1 MTRPFRL
8 PGLRALLHS
17 PHMAVLLIVLGSVAF
32 VGTAYTGYHGL
43 REVARLTTAR
53 NEAHE
58 SLMASS
64 RTFGSLTAMESSQRG
79 YLLSGWDSLLNMFGE
94 SERNFQT
101 EYPHL
106 AEHMR
111 RQLGDQYDARKAKL
125 DDLVWRRISAAKH
138 NIGLRKAG
146 SPSIDLDHFF
156 RHYRNGQPAMDEIRE
171 ELRRF
176 DELSSAAAQAHDK
189 AIASV
194 QSRTHVLVTGLS
206 MGGVLLVFCAV
217 WLLARERRLRD
228 KAESALHEFTGL
240 LERIVDD
247 RTNELRS
254 AMAQIQSFTK
264 QLDKSIEAERRRL
277 AREVH
282 DQFGQIV
289 TATKMMVIELSRNNP
304 GVSADSVQQITGLL
318 DEAISVTRRI
328 SSELRPPLLDD
339 LGLFPAMQVYA
350 RNLSL
355 RSKIDTVVDVSDDD
369 QLTASQSN
377 QLFRIFQEAT
387 TNILRHARAQRIW
400 VRGSEVEG
408 CFELE
413 IADDGRGP
421 QSIRENATG
430 LRNMRE
436 RASLAGGSFQFG
448 PGPMRGSVVRV
459 VIPLQARPGAS
470 DFILQES
477 P

>member
-1 MTRPFRL
+1 MTKPFRF
-8 PGLRALLHS
+8 PGLKAVLHS
-17 PHMAVLLIVLGSVAF
+17 PHMALLLIVLGSVAF
-32 VGTAYTGYHGL
+32 VATAYTGHSGL
-43 REVARLTTAR
+43 LEVGRLTAAR
-53 NEAHE
+53 NDAHE

-64 RTFGSLTAMESSQRG
+64 RTLASLVDMETSQRG
-79 YLLSGWDSLLNMFGE
+79 YLLSGWDSFLRTFGQAE
-94 SERNFQT
+94 GNFQS
-101 EYPHL
+101 EYPRL

-111 RQLGDQYDARKAKL
+111 RQLGDQYQARKARL
-125 DDLVWRRISAAKH
+125 DDLVWRRISSAKH

-146 SPSIDLDHFF
+146 AESIDLAELF
-156 RHYRNGQPAMDEIRE
+156 RRDQNGQPAMDEIRE

-176 DELSSAAAQAHDK
+176 DDLSSAAAEANEQ

-194 QSRTHVLVTGLS
+194 QSRTHGLVTGMS

-217 WLLARERRLRD
+217 WLLARERHLRD
-228 KAESALHEFTGL
+228 QAESALHDFTGR
-240 LERIVDD
+240 LERTVDD
-247 RTNELRS
+247 RTNELRN

-289 TATKMMVIELSRNNP
+289 TATKMMVIDLSRNNP
-304 GVSADSVQQITGLL
+304 DVSADSINKITGLL

-339 LGLFPAMQVYA
+339 LGVFAAMQVYA

-355 RSKIDTVVDVSDDD
+355 RSKIDTFVDVSDDD
-369 QLTASQSN
+369 RLSVSQSN

-400 VRGSEVEG
+400 VRGSEIEG
-408 CFELE
+408 RFELE
-413 IADDGRGP
+413 IADDGQGP

-459 VIPLQARPGAS
+459 VIPLQAAPGTS